1 MLHINPSLIRKALT
15 ESGNAIT
22 VAKMFG
28 ITKHQVYH
36 FAKTRKIELRQGR
49 PQKHPYQQE
58 ELIKKIKKVIIN
70 RGGLKRLSI
79 RTGIPYHVI
88 TNLSKKI
95 KGKENDSRVSIS
107 QKGNGSN
114 CP

>member
-15 ESGNAIT
+15 ESGNAIA

-36 FAKTRKIELRQGR
+36 FAKTRKIQLRQGR
-49 PQKHPYQQE
+49 PQKHSYQQE
-58 ELIKKIKKVIIN
+58 ELIKKIKRVIN
-70 RGGLKRLSI
+70 RRGGLKRLSI
-79 RTGIPYHVI
+79 RSGIPYYVI

-95 KGKENDSRVSIS
+95 KGKENDSRIPVSE
-107 QKGNGSN
+107 KRNGAN
-114 CP
+114 CA